1 MESTI
6 RTKLNTTKNNKIFF
20 CKNVFNLLKSRTS
33 LFCILKI
40 MVGEEGKEIRESY
53 VGWWCDGGGKDRSY
67 SRISGL
73 QYIDPEINE
82 PSVFFVKQ

>member
-1 MESTI
+1 
-6 RTKLNTTKNNKIFF
+6 
-20 CKNVFNLLKSRTS
+20 
-33 LFCILKI
+33 

-53 VGWWCDGGGKDRSY
+53 VGWWWCGGKDRSY

-82 PSVFFVKQ
+82 PSVFFCKTITNELKKNLKKILMFLKLNCRIKVK